1 MWVKLE
7 PRAEPSP
14 AMSYLSPLL
23 AAGLTLAT
31 GFVVFTVLGFDPLA
45 AFHAFFVAP
54 IDDLYGWGELGL
66 KVAPLSLCAMG
77 LAVGFRAN
85 VWNIGAE
92 GQLTLGAICGG
103 GLALAFPDTESA
115 WLLPGMIAAGV
126 VGGMAWAAIPAFL
139 KTHFNANEILVSL
152 MLTYVAAL
160 FLSYL
165 VFGPWRD
172 PQGFGFPETRQFQDA
187 ATLPIVLD
195 GTRLH
200 AGMPIALA
208 VLALG
213 WVFMMRSFLGYQ
225 IRVAGL
231 AGGAAQYAGFSHKRM
246 VWIGLL
252 AGGGAAGIAG
262 VGEAA
267 GPIGQLLPS
276 ISPGYGFAA
285 IIVAFVG
292 RLHPVGILLASMLMA
307 LLYLGGEAAQMNLGL
322 PSAVTGVFQGTL
334 LFFLLASD
342 VLINFRLRVVRRAPG
357 RVAPTE
363 RAT

>member
-7 PRAEPSP
+7 PRAEPSR
-14 AMSYLSPLL
+14 AMGYLSPLL

-31 GFVVFTVLGFDPLA
+31 GFVIFTLLGFDPLV

-92 GQLTLGAICGG
+92 GQLTLGAISGG

-115 WLLPGMIAAGV
+115 WLLPGMIVAGV
-126 VGGMAWAAIPAFL
+126 LGGMAWAAIPAFL
-139 KTHFNANEILVSL
+139 KTRFNANEILVSL
-152 MLTYVAAL
+152 MLTYVATL
-160 FLSYL
+160 LLSYL

-187 ATLPIVLD
+187 ATLPIVLE

-200 AGMPIALA
+200 AGLLIALA

-225 IRVAGL
+225 IQVAGL
-231 AGGAAQYAGFSHKRM
+231 AGAAAQYAGFSHKRM

-307 LLYLGGEAAQMNLGL
+307 LLYLGGEAAQMDLGL

-342 VLINFRLRVVRRAPG
+342 VFIKFRLRVVRRAPG
-357 RVAPTE
+357 RLAPTE